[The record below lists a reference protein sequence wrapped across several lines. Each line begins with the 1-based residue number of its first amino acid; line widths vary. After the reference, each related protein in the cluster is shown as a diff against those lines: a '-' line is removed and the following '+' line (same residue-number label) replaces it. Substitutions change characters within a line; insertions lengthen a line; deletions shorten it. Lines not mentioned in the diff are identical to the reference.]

1 MGAFNS
7 RLRYLLQ
14 AFYFDSTEGVDISET
29 ALISDSLLLAVA
41 VFVFVMMM
49 IGLLLTM
56 REFSRGQPKRETHE
70 ADHELEQMR
79 TAT

>member
-1 MGAFNS
+1 M
-7 RLRYLLQ
+7 
-14 AFYFDSTEGVDISET
+14 SET

>member
-1 MGAFNS
+1 M
-7 RLRYLLQ
+7 
-14 AFYFDSTEGVDISET
+14 SET

-56 REFSRGQPKRETHE
+56 REFRRGQPKRETHE
-70 ADHELEQMR
+70 ADHKREQIS
-79 TAT
+79 TVI

>member
-1 MGAFNS
+1 M
-7 RLRYLLQ
+7 
-14 AFYFDSTEGVDISET
+14 SET

-70 ADHELEQMR
+70 AGHEREQMR